1 MGFISTSIGGVMSTW
16 IYPQKSAP
24 YYELGARI
32 NLSLTVIAI
41 VLIAAQI
48 LWLRRLNRVKREQPE
63 RILRGLEGMGFK
75 EQFAVLGDRHPAYLY
90 TY

>member
-1 MGFISTSIGGVMSTW
+1 MSTW
-16 IYPQKSAP
+16 IYPQKSDP

-32 NLSLTVIAI
+32 NLSLIVVAI
-41 VLIAAQI
+41 VLIAVQI
-48 LWLRRLNRVKREQPE
+48 LWLRRLNRLKRDEPE

-90 TY
+90 TH